1 MITNKKEKLMQVKET
16 ENSGL
21 KRGYKITVPA
31 SEVSS
36 EADKRI
42 SEIAPTVKMAGFRPG
57 KVPLAMVKKQY
68 GQRIWGEVVDTVI
81 SSETRKLFEEK
92 ELRPALQPKIEI
104 VSFSEGAD
112 LEYTVQLEVLPEIP
126 EVKIK
131 DIKLEKPVVEAKKK
145 DVDEGLKRLV
155 EAQKE
160 YKSLEKE
167 RAAKKGDAVI
177 IDYEGKVDDVAFDGG
192 KGTGVRLVL
201 GSGQFIP
208 GYEDQLIGSKKG
220 QSLDVKVTFPKDYGA
235 ENLAGKDAVFAVT
248 VQDILE
254 AADAKIDEE
263 FAKKFGFD
271 SVEKLNDAIKEQ
283 IEKDYGTVARA
294 KMKKELFDKL
304 ETSCEFPVPEG
315 MMEMELE
322 ALKQREGASEKKPTK
337 KEQEKTEELARRR
350 IRLGMFLADLGNKE
364 KIEVTEAE
372 TRDAVFA
379 QARNFPGQEQ
389 QILEYYQQN
398 PQALEQLR
406 GPILEEKVVD
416 YIFEQVQTT
425 EKQVSIEELQK
436 FNEENA

>member
-1 MITNKKEKLMQVKET
+1 
-16 ENSGL
+16 
-21 KRGYKITVPA
+21 
-31 SEVSS
+31 
-36 EADKRI
+36 
-42 SEIAPTVKMAGFRPG
+42 
-57 KVPLAMVKKQY
+57 
-68 GQRIWGEVVDTVI
+68 
-81 SSETRKLFEEK
+81 
-92 ELRPALQPKIEI
+92 
-104 VSFSEGAD
+104 
-112 LEYTVQLEVLPEIP
+112 VQLEVLPEIP